1 MIIYDLFLKF
11 LFSDNLIDQLFI
23 VIYEHV
29 NNLLTKI
36 TIDNLYYRNYNL
48 TLFTLLLN
56 YFIFN
61 DLH

>member
-36 TIDNLYYRNYNL
+36 TIDNLYYRNYYL
-48 TLFTLLLN
+48 TLFILLLN